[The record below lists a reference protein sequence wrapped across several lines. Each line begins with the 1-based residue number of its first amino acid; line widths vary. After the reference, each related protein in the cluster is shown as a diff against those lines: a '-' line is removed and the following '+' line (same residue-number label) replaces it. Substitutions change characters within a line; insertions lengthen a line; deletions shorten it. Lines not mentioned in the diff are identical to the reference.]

1 MRLKLLAKLLVTVVL
16 VGCAGMTGCSRMPYG
31 LEHAKV
37 IEAAP
42 LASEILAWEKR
53 GAKTSELPLLEF
65 TNSRIRRTLCLTNAM
80 VQGISYEV
88 ILALDCRSF
97 QGKGNLLG
105 ARNGVVL
112 WAGTN
117 RTYEVVHKGNQ
128 GGQR

>member
-1 MRLKLLAKLLVTVVL
+1 MRLKWLAPVVL
-16 VGCAGMTGCSRMPYG
+16 IGWVGMTGCSRMPYG

-65 TNSRIRRTLCLTNAM
+65 TNSRIRRTLCPTN
-80 VQGISYEV
+80 VVIQGISYEV
-88 ILALDCRSF
+88 ILTLDCKSF

-105 ARNGVVL
+105 ARNGAVL
-112 WAGTN
+112 WAGIN

-128 GGQR
+128 GGPK